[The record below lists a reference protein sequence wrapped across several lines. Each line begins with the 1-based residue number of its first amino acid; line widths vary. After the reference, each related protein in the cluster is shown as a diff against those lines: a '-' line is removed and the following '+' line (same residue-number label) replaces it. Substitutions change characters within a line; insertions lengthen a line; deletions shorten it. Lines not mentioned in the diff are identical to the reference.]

1 MKKRK
6 STVLSVLI
14 GLPII
19 LLALYYIV
27 PIFISMGFYQE
38 GVRYKNIDVYE
49 GLFDCFAGTY
59 YWDREGMT
67 VTIPDKYHGKP
78 ITALGGYFGPGV
90 PTLFF
95 VSPSLPEEKGLTL
108 FIGKNI
114 SEINEIEWEDFVWV
128 ECSPENKT
136 FYAEDGVLYARKDDS
151 VVFDPDDIE
160 HD

>member
-59 YWDREGMT
+59 YWDREEMT
-67 VTIPDKYHGKP
+67 VTIPDKYHGD
-78 ITALGGYFGPGV
+78 V
-90 PTLFF
+90 
-95 VSPSLPEEKGLTL
+95 
-108 FIGKNI
+108 FIGLGHPQGI
-114 SEINEIEWEDFVWV
+114 VHQPEAGTRTVSAYLAVVREAVSYTHLLTA
-128 ECSPENKT
+128 CSR
-136 FYAEDGVLYARKDDS
+136 AR
-151 VVFDPDDIE
+151 F
-160 HD
+160 